1 MNAKDKELWSAI
13 SAEIASRLAAL
24 RENPSQELPSQD
36 TAYSEEAMI
45 LEKKISFTHF
55 KEVLPSGLTLV
66 VVQAAVPA
74 FLGMGWRGS
83 EQGFVIESNGS
94 VRVATQKELGYIL

>member
-1 MNAKDKELWSAI
+1 MNTRDKELWSAI

-24 RENPSQELPSQD
+24 RENPLQNLPSQE
-36 TAYSEEAMI
+36 TVYSEEAI
-45 LEKKISFTHF
+45 VLGKKVTFTHF
-55 KEVLPSGLTLV
+55 KEVLPSGLMLV

-83 EQGFVIESNGS
+83 EQGFVIESNGNI
-94 VRVATQKELGYIL
+94 REATQKELGYIL